1 MRWFVMGLALLGA
14 GPFASAEAQ
23 RSAGR
28 EVPPPGAR
36 YAGRAFRFDT
46 VAPGVWFATATGAV
60 SAESNSA
67 VIELGDA
74 LLVVD
79 AQTSPA
85 AAWALLREIPR
96 VSRKPVRYLVVT
108 HVHYDHA
115 HGTQSFPPGVT
126 VIGTPYTR
134 AMIAAGKSVEHPTA
148 LGNRNFAAAQ
158 IATLTQALDTAATPA
173 GRAALTAQRAVWENY
188 LRSLATLT
196 PIPPDVTVSGR
207 MSIIRGGREVQVI
220 FPGKAHTDGDLVV
233 WLPTERVLVTGDLLQ
248 PTLPYMGDGYL
259 DQWADVLDS
268 LRALAPAVVL
278 PGHGG
283 AFRDLAVLERQRDYF
298 RAVWRQLADAKGR
311 GLTAEQAA
319 AALDL
324 RAFDAFYP
332 RPPGWTDAIALRQ
345 RMRMVHRVYA
355 LLDGVAGAP

>member
-1 MRWFVMGLALLGA
+1 VRRVVWGLALLGA
-14 GPFASAEAQ
+14 GPFASSDAQ
-23 RSAGR
+23 RRGA
-28 EVPPPGAR
+28 EEPPPPGAA
-36 YAGRAFRFDT
+36 YAGQAFRLDS
-46 VAPGVWFATATGAV
+46 VAPGVWFATGTGVV

-108 HVHYDHA
+108 HLHYDHA

-134 AMIAAGKSVEHPTA
+134 AMIAAGKSVDHPTA
-148 LGNRNFAAAQ
+148 LGNRNFSAAQ
-158 IATLTQALDTAATPA
+158 IATLTQALDTAGTPA
-173 GRAALTAQRAVWENY
+173 SRATITAQRAVWENY
-188 LRSLATLT
+188 LASLATLT
-196 PIPPDVTVSGR
+196 PVPPDVTVSGR
-207 MSIIRGGREVQVI
+207 MSILRGGREVQVI

-233 WLPTERVLVTGDLLQ
+233 WLPAERVLATGDLLQ
-248 PTLPYMGDGYL
+248 PNLPYMGDGYL
-259 DQWADVLDS
+259 DQWATVLDS
-268 LRALAPAVVL
+268 LEAMRPAVVL

-283 AFRDLAVLERQRDYF
+283 AFRDLAPLQRQRDYF
-298 RAVWRQLADAKGR
+298 RTAWTQLVAAKGR

-324 RAFDAFYP
+324 RAFDAYYP
-332 RPPGWTDAIALRQ
+332 RPAGWTDAIAIRQ
-345 RMRMVHRVYA
+345 RMRMVNRVYA
-355 LLDGVAGAP
+355 LLDSAGGAR